1 MQIFPGK
8 LRQLWNRWELRA
20 MVLLSLSLQMTLIGL
35 GNRRKYNTRNWI
47 RIILWLAYLSAD
59 WVATVSLGVLSSSQ
73 GDSTDDSQDPNY
85 VIMAFW
91 APFLLLHLGGPDTIT
106 AYSLE
111 DNELWLRHLLGLIV
125 QVSVAL
131 YVFVRSFKPTE
142 LNFVAIPIF
151 IAGII
156 KYGERTW
163 VLRSGSS
170 KYFRASLLPCPD
182 PGPNYAKFME
192 EYVLRETEGFYL
204 SWSMTKAPNIAS
216 HNYAAN
222 TNSII
227 PDADILNA
235 AYDFF
240 LIYKRLFADL
250 ILSFQDLEKSLS
262 YFRNCSWEDAFKV
275 IEVELGFIY
284 DILYT
289 KATINHSSWG
299 SFLRFTSLF
308 STAVAL
314 IAFSSIDLQRQG
326 YSSVDT
332 SISFLLLVG
341 AIGLELYAFLLML
354 SSDWMLLRF
363 SKHRNPFVKPM
374 YRVISCFEYIIS
386 KRKWCNS
393 MAQNN
398 LISYCLKENP
408 SKCYNSEAGPSILK
422 DFMFDWVPSILKECM
437 FEQVPSILKK
447 FLFERLVKISKCVSD
462 FEVYKQLCAAR
473 GDRVLQ
479 EHNCLDKLRWSVEVE
494 FDHSILLWHIATN
507 LCYFSDPHDDPA
519 ADWQQKCEASK
530 LLSDYMLYIL
540 VERPFML
547 PNGIG
552 QIRFQDTCAEATEF
566 FQESKALLDEYH
578 ACKKL
583 LQVDTRIPPEEVK
596 GDRSKSVLFDA
607 CKLAKSLQRLERE
620 EQWGKKQKWEMISE
634 VWVEVLSYAAS
645 KCTWNHHAQQLGRGG
660 ELLTHVWLLMSHL
673 GLTENFQISQG
684 HARIRLTVQ

>member
-8 LRQLWNRWELRA
+8 LRRLWNRWELRA
-20 MVLLSLSLQMTLIGL
+20 MVLISLSLQMTLIGL

-47 RIILWLAYLSAD
+47 RIILWLTYLSAD

-125 QVSVAL
+125 QVGVAL

-163 VLRSGSS
+163 VLMSASS
-170 KYFRASLLPCPD
+170 KYFRASLLPRPD

-192 EYVLRETEGFYL
+192 E
-204 SWSMTKAPNIAS
+204 SNA
-216 HNYAAN
+216 
-222 TNSII
+222 NSII
-227 PDADILNA
+227 PDAAILNA

-240 LIYKRLFADL
+240 LIDKRLFADL

-262 YFRNCSWEDAFKV
+262 FFYYCSWEDAFKV

-299 SFLRFTSLF
+299 SCLRFTSLC

-354 SSDWMLLRF
+354 SSDWMLLRL
-363 SKHRNPFVKPM
+363 SKHRNVPFVKSM

-437 FEQVPSILKK
+437 FERLK
-447 FLFERLVKISKCVSD
+447 KISKR
-462 FEVYKQLCAAR
+462 QLCAAR

-494 FDHSILLWHIATN
+494 FDHSILLWHIATS
-507 LCYFSDPHDDPA
+507 LCYFSDQRDDPA
-519 ADWQQKCEASK
+519 TDWHEKCKAIK

-552 QIRFQDTCAEATEF
+552 QI
-566 FQESKALLDEYH
+566 
-578 ACKKL
+578 
-583 LQVDTRIPPEEVK
+583 RIPPEEVK

-607 CKLAKSLQRLERE
+607 CKLAKSLQLLERE

-634 VWVEVLSYAAS
+634 VWVEMLSNAAS